1 MKKTSTCNFITLIL
15 KTLKTIKKKS
25 RKIVNTWKNFK

>member
-15 KTLKTIKKKS
+15 KNLKTIKKKS